1 MKRVKID
8 LNPNLSKVLISTAA
22 ATLIYEVTAIVVNKQ
37 FGVGLPYFPWQ
48 ITPSNL
54 SAAAGIYG
62 TTLGVS
68 YLTASVN

>member
-8 LNPNLSKVLISTAA
+8 LNPNLNKILISTAA
-22 ATLIYEVTAIVVNKQ
+22 ATLVYEVTAVIANKN

-54 SAAAGIYG
+54 SPAAGIFG
-62 TTLGVS
+62 TALGVS